1 MLRFQSHICTCS
13 LPFVAGFVRRRV
25 PRHVPH
31 SGGRPGC
38 AVRPV
43 FDRRAC
49 RYSLLVDIYLIEG
62 RGHSSF
68 PPGET
73 NNSRTAS
80 LYPVS
85 ARPTGECAA
94 SACSCKGL
102 QTEKPLPSRSLTEFP
117 NHTDYKSC
125 PDSFMAGGISRKAV
139 AGQRSRAQRICPLFS
154 PVDRIPLRH
163 FVRLFHNNF
172 KLGRTGASRQY
183 PCGNRVSVCVAGRS
197 VSLSAVT
204 CWTNGRNFTTWN
216 V

>member
-1 MLRFQSHICTCS
+1 MLRFQSHTYCLS
-13 LPFVAGFVRRRV
+13 SVAGLVRRRV
-25 PRHVPH
+25 SLCDNLIP
-31 SGGRPGC
+31 GR
-38 AVRPV
+38 
-43 FDRRAC
+43 
-49 RYSLLVDIYLIEG
+49 SLPNTNIEG

-73 NNSRTAS
+73 NDSRTAP

-85 ARPTGECAA
+85 ARPTRECAA

-154 PVDRIPLRH
+154 PVNRILLRH
-163 FVRLFHNNF
+163 FVQFFHNHF
-172 KLGRTGASRQY
+172 RLVVRPERPGDIHVATGLVFVLPGV
-183 PCGNRVSVCVAGRS
+183 PC
-197 VSLSAVT
+197 L
-204 CWTNGRNFTTWN
+204 FQQ
-216 V
+216 